1 MSIWTKLRDS
11 SSGNTPPAPGRRA
24 PCDCAAKPLPRP
36 RLLLLPSPLRLSLPL
51 LLLLQALRCI
61 FPRFAPTALPA
72 VSLPP
77 PGPPSLPFVAVEA
90 ERHAGASP
98 IGGGRTITC
107 NHKNNKK
114 CRLVLEQTFIFI
126 VRLRAE

>member
-1 MSIWTKLRDS
+1 
-11 SSGNTPPAPGRRA
+11 
-24 PCDCAAKPLPRP
+24 
-36 RLLLLPSPLRLSLPL
+36 
-51 LLLLQALRCI
+51 
-61 FPRFAPTALPA
+61 
-72 VSLPP
+72 
-77 PGPPSLPFVAVEA
+77 VAVKT

-114 CRLVLEQTFIFI
+114 CRLMLEQPFIFI